1 MSASKTHFSEKVRN
15 ARQIFLGFPSRSD
28 DLQVVSVGAEHCG
41 SEYLVDRKSF
51 DFAVLDLVA
60 VGSGTLS
67 MGGDQ
72 YRLSAGSLFYYKPG
86 VSHKIQSHPG
96 QEMLKYFLVLEP
108 TQAEEILTSL
118 SKEGKFF
125 KQLHDFADLVDLFEL
140 ILVNASAPSKQT
152 NAICA
157 SLAKTLLLKI
167 LEKDTTLP
175 PVRTRAW
182 STYQRVLQYMRSHYK
197 VLNSASELAKK
208 THLDPAYLSRMFKHF
223 QKESPYA
230 FLVRLKMGHAASLLI
245 KPDTLV
251 KDVAYDLGFD
261 NPSHFSRSFKKFY
274 GISPEGFIGKSKR

>member
-1 MSASKTHFSEKVRN
+1 MSSIKTHFSEKVSN
-15 ARQIFLGFPSRSD
+15 ARQVFLEFPSRSD
-28 DLQVVSVGAEHCG
+28 DLQVVSVGSEHCG

-67 MGGDQ
+67 MDGDD
-72 YRLSAGSLFYYKPG
+72 YSLSAGSLFFYEPG

-96 QEMLKYFLVLEP
+96 QEMLKYFLVMEP
-108 TQAEEILTSL
+108 TQAGAILERVSM
-118 SKEGKFF
+118 EGKLF
-125 KQLHDFADLVDLFEL
+125 KQLPDFADLVDLFEL
-140 ILVNASAPSKQT
+140 LLINASAPSSQT
-152 NAICA
+152 PAICA
-157 SLAKTLLLKI
+157 SLAKALLLKI
-167 LEKDTTLP
+167 LEKDTNLP

-208 THLDPAYLSRMFKHF
+208 THLDPAHLSRMFKHF

-251 KDVAYDLGFD
+251 KDVAYELGFD
-261 NPSHFSRSFKKFY
+261 NPSHFSRSFKRFH
-274 GISPEGFIGKSKR
+274 GVSPEGFIGKSKR